1 MGSVTMNEQ
10 PAKSTIARHK
20 TAIKRQSF
28 SLPVKCMLRDGLL
41 DAERTF
47 FDYGC
52 GHGQDLAMLSEMSI
66 ETAGWD
72 PVHRPN
78 GERQAADVVNL
89 GYVINVIEDPQERQ
103 EVLRKAWNLCNRV
116 LTVAAQVEFAAPD
129 KVQAIHGDGIL
140 TSRGTFQKYYNQYE
154 LRDLLQ
160 TVLETDALSAA
171 PGVFY
176 IFKDEEAKQ
185 QFVANKY
192 HRRLTVPKRRMSEV
206 LFEQNKD
213 VLEPFMVAL
222 TQYGRIPGP
231 EELAE
236 SATIEERFGSLIKAY
251 RLVQKVTDEEPW
263 KQIAQRRTE
272 DLLVYLALARF
283 RRRPPIVKLPL
294 TIQRDIKA
302 FLGSYPSACEKADE
316 LLFLAGNAKAIDAAC
331 QRSAVGQL
339 IDNALTVHE
348 SALDSL
354 EPLLRIYEGCAR
366 ALVGNIEG
374 ANLIK
379 LHRFSGKVSYI
390 AYPDF
395 EKDPC
400 PAIQLRVKVSLR
412 SLNIDVFDYS
422 EWPNP
427 PLLFRKDEFLPGEHP
442 QKMLFS
448 KLTKQM
454 AKADVLP
461 QPDAR
466 FSRSQ
471 WISFLQTSGYV
482 LKGHK
487 LLSSSDTSRANR
499 PQS

>member
-1 MGSVTMNEQ
+1 
-10 PAKSTIARHK
+10 
-20 TAIKRQSF
+20 
-28 SLPVKCMLRDGLL
+28 MLRDGLL
-41 DAERTF
+41 DSTRTF

-52 GHGQDLAMLSEMSI
+52 GHGQDMAMLSDMAI
-66 ETAGWD
+66 QAAGWD
-72 PVHRPN
+72 PVHRPH
-78 GERQAADVVNL
+78 GERQSADVVNL
-89 GYVINVIEDPQERQ
+89 GFVINVIEDVQERQ
-103 EVLRKAWNLCNRV
+103 EVIRKAWDLCNTV
-116 LTVAAQVEFAAPD
+116 LTVAAQVEFDAPE
-129 KVQAIHGDGIL
+129 KVHAIHGDGIL

-154 LRDLLQ
+154 LRDYLQ
-160 TVLETDALSAA
+160 TVLETDAVSAA

-176 IFKDEEAKQ
+176 IFKDEGAKQ

-192 HRRLTVPKRRMSEV
+192 HCRLTVPQRRMSEV

-213 VLEPFMVAL
+213 ILEPFMVAL

-236 SATIEERFGSLIKAY
+236 AAAIEERLGSLIKAF

-272 DLLVYLALARF
+272 DLFVYLALSRF
-283 RRRPPIVKLPL
+283 RRRPPIAKLPL
-294 TIQRDIKA
+294 TVQRDIKA
-302 FLGSYPSACEKADE
+302 FLGSYPSACQKADE
-316 LLFLAGNAKAIDAAC
+316 LLFLAGNARAIDAAC
-331 QRSAVGQL
+331 QRATVGQL
-339 IDNALTVHE
+339 VENALTVHE

-379 LHRFSGKVSYI
+379 LHRFSGKVSYV

-400 PAIQLRVKVSLR
+400 PALNLRVKVSLR

-422 EWPNP
+422 EWPDP
-427 PLLFRKDEFLPGEHP
+427 PLLFRKDEFLPTEHP
-442 QKMLFS
+442 QKVLFG
-448 KLTKQM
+448 KLSKQM
-454 AKADVLP
+454 AKAGLLP

-471 WISFLQTSGYV
+471 WIDFLQASGYV
-482 LKGHK
+482 MKGHK
-487 LLSSSDTSRANR
+487 LSSSADTSRANR

>member
-1 MGSVTMNEQ
+1 MSEH
-10 PAKSTIARHK
+10 PKPPTIARHK

-41 DAERTF
+41 DSSRTF

-52 GHGQDLAMLSEMSI
+52 GHGQDVTMLADI
-66 ETAGWD
+66 DITASGWD
-72 PVHRPN
+72 PVHQP
-78 GERQAADVVNL
+78 GAERRKADVVNL

-103 EVLRKAWNLCNRV
+103 QVIRNAWDLCNDV

-129 KVQAIHGDGIL
+129 KIHAVHSDGIL
-140 TSRGTFQKYYNQYE
+140 TTRGTFQKYYNQYE
-154 LRDLLQ
+154 LRDYLQ
-160 TVLETDALSAA
+160 TVLEADALSAA

-176 IFKDEEAKQ
+176 IFKNEETKQ

-192 HRRLTVPKRRMSEV
+192 HRRLTVPQRRMSEV

-213 VLEPFMVAL
+213 ILEPFMAAL

-236 SATIEERFGSLIKAY
+236 ARAIEERLGSLAKAF

-283 RRRPPIVKLPL
+283 RRRPPIAKLPL
-294 TIQRDIKA
+294 TVQRDIKA
-302 FLGSYPSACEKADE
+302 FLGSYSSACEKADE

-331 QRSAVGQL
+331 QRAAVGQL
-339 IDNALTVHE
+339 VENALTVHE

-354 EPLLRIYEGCAR
+354 EPILRIYEGCAR
-366 ALVGNIEG
+366 ALIGNIEG

-379 LHRFSGKVSYI
+379 LHRFSGKVTYI

-395 EKDPC
+395 DTDPF
-400 PAIQLRVKVSLR
+400 PAIALRVKVSLC
-412 SLNIDVFDYS
+412 SLNIDLFDYS
-422 EWPNP
+422 KWTDP
-427 PLLFRKDEFLPGEHP
+427 PLLFRKDEFLPAEHP
-442 QKMLFS
+442 RKALFT
-448 KLTKQM
+448 KLSKQM
-454 AKADVLP
+454 AKAAVLP
-461 QPDAR
+461 SPEAR

-471 WISFLQTSGYV
+471 WAEHLRSTGY
-482 LKGHK
+482 LLRGHR
-487 LLSSSDTSRANR
+487 LSVSSDTA
-499 PQS
+499 QFK

>member
-1 MGSVTMNEQ
+1 MSSEHERK
-10 PAKSTIARHK
+10 AIARHK

-41 DAERTF
+41 DTDRTF

-52 GHGQDLAMLSEMSI
+52 GHGQDLELLSDMSI

-72 PVHRPN
+72 PAHRPA
-78 GERQAADVVNL
+78 GERKQADIVNL
-89 GYVINVIEDPQERQ
+89 GYVINVIEDPQERL

-129 KVQAIHGDGIL
+129 KVQAVHGDGIL

-192 HRRLTVPKRRMSEV
+192 HRRLTVPQRRMSEV

-236 SATIEERFGSLIKAY
+236 SAAIEERFGSLIKAY

-302 FLGSYPSACEKADE
+302 FLGSYPAACEKADE

-331 QRSAVGQL
+331 QRSTVGQL

-390 AYPDF
+390 AYPEF

-422 EWPNP
+422 EWPDP
-427 PLLFRKDEFLPGEHP
+427 PLLFRKDEFLPDEHP
-442 QKMLFS
+442 QKVLFG
-448 KLTKQM
+448 KLSKQM
-454 AKADVLP
+454 AKAGVLP

-471 WISFLQTSGYV
+471 WIDFLQVSGYV
-482 LKGHK
+482 MKGHK
-487 LLSSSDTSRANR
+487 LSSSANTSRTIR

>member
-1 MGSVTMNEQ
+1 MNEQ

-41 DAERTF
+41 DTDRTF

-52 GHGQDLAMLSEMSI
+52 GHGQDLELLSDMSI

-72 PVHRPN
+72 PAHRPA
-78 GERQAADVVNL
+78 GERKQADVVNL
-89 GYVINVIEDPQERQ
+89 GYVINVIEDPQERL
-103 EVLRKAWNLCNRV
+103 EVLRKAWNLCKRV

-129 KVQAIHGDGIL
+129 KVQAVHGDGIL

-160 TVLETDALSAA
+160 TVFETDALSAA

-192 HRRLTVPKRRMSEV
+192 HRRLTVPQRRMSEV

-213 VLEPFMVAL
+213 LLEPFMVAL

-231 EELAE
+231 EELPE
-236 SATIEERFGSLIKAY
+236 SAAIEQRFGSLIKAY

-302 FLGSYPSACEKADE
+302 FLGSYPAACEKANE

-331 QRSAVGQL
+331 QRSSVGQL
-339 IDNALTVHE
+339 IDNALSMHE

-366 ALVGNIEG
+366 ALVGSIEG
-374 ANLIK
+374 SNLIK
-379 LHRFSGKVSYI
+379 LHRFSGKVSYLS
-390 AYPDF
+390 YPDF
-395 EKDPC
+395 DENPH
-400 PAIQLRVKVSLR
+400 PSLALRVKVSLR
-412 SLNIDVFDYS
+412 SLRIEYFNYS
-422 EWPNP
+422 EWEDP
-427 PLLFRKDEFLPGEHP
+427 PILFRKEEFLHDEYP
-442 QKMLFS
+442 KRKLFQNMS
-448 KLTKQM
+448 RQEAKLGLLPT
-454 AKADVLP
+454 AD
-461 QPDAR
+461 
-466 FSRSQ
+466 SRCCRSEFDLLLERNGVQ
-471 WISFLQTSGYV
+471 LR
-482 LKGHK
+482 GHQIRK
-487 LLSSSDTSRANR
+487 R
-499 PQS
+499 

>member
-1 MGSVTMNEQ
+1 
-10 PAKSTIARHK
+10 
-20 TAIKRQSF
+20 
-28 SLPVKCMLRDGLL
+28 
-41 DAERTF
+41 
-47 FDYGC
+47 
-52 GHGQDLAMLSEMSI
+52 
-66 ETAGWD
+66 
-72 PVHRPN
+72 
-78 GERQAADVVNL
+78 
-89 GYVINVIEDPQERQ
+89 
-103 EVLRKAWNLCNRV
+103 
-116 LTVAAQVEFAAPD
+116 
-129 KVQAIHGDGIL
+129 
-140 TSRGTFQKYYNQYE
+140 
-154 LRDLLQ
+154 
-160 TVLETDALSAA
+160 
-171 PGVFY
+171 
-176 IFKDEEAKQ
+176 
-185 QFVANKY
+185 
-192 HRRLTVPKRRMSEV
+192 MSEV

-222 TQYGRIPGP
+222 TQYGRILGP

-236 SATIEERFGSLIKAY
+236 SAAIEERFGSLIKAY

-302 FLGSYPSACEKADE
+302 FLGSYPTACEKADE
-316 LLFLAGNAKAIDAAC
+316 LLFLAGNAKAINAAC
-331 QRSAVGQL
+331 QRSTVGQL
-339 IDNALTVHE
+339 IENALTVHE

-422 EWPNP
+422 EWPDP
-427 PLLFRKDEFLPGEHP
+427 PLLFRKDEFLPAEHP
-442 QKMLFS
+442 QKVIFG
-448 KLTKQM
+448 KLSKQM
-454 AKADVLP
+454 AKAGLLP

-471 WISFLQTSGYV
+471 WTEFFQASGYV
-482 LKGHK
+482 MKGHRGYRVA
-487 LLSSSDTSRANR
+487 SVVRINGSIEVYNWIAGYGPTRENDFYRTGSRRLTARFNNVDAIL
-499 PQS
+499 

>member
-1 MGSVTMNEQ
+1 MNE
-10 PAKSTIARHK
+10 PPVKSTVARHK

-41 DAERTF
+41 DSSRTF

-52 GHGQDLAMLSEMSI
+52 GYGQDVAMLSDMDIPSS
-66 ETAGWD
+66 GWD
-72 PVHRPN
+72 PVHRPD
-78 GERQAADVVNL
+78 GDRKPADVVNL

-103 EVLRKAWNLCNRV
+103 QVIRKAWDLCGTV

-129 KVQAIHGDGIL
+129 KIHAFHGDGIL

-154 LRDLLQ
+154 LRDYLQ
-160 TVLETDALSAA
+160 TVLEADALTAA

-176 IFKDEEAKQ
+176 IFKNEESKQ
-185 QFVANKY
+185 QFVANRY
-192 HRRLTVPKRRMSEV
+192 HRRLTVPQRRMSEV

-213 VLEPFMVAL
+213 ILEPFMAAL

-236 SATIEERFGSLIKAY
+236 AQAIEERLGSLARAF

-263 KQIAQRRTE
+263 KEIAQRRTE

-283 RRRPPIVKLPL
+283 RRRPPLAKLPL
-294 TIQRDIKA
+294 TVQRDIKA
-302 FLGSYPSACEKADE
+302 FLGTYSSACEKADE
-316 LLFLAGNAKAIDAAC
+316 FLFLAGNPKAIDAAC
-331 QRSAVGQL
+331 QRATIGQL
-339 IDNALTVHE
+339 VENALTVHE

-374 ANLIK
+374 ANLVK

-395 EKDPC
+395 DTDPC

-412 SLNIDVFDYS
+412 SLDFDVFDYS
-422 EWPNP
+422 EWPDP
-427 PLLFRKDEFLPGEHP
+427 PLLFRKDEFLPPEHP
-442 QKMLFS
+442 RRILFT
-448 KLTKQM
+448 KLSKQM
-454 AKADVLP
+454 AKAGVLP
-461 QPDAR
+461 SPEAR
-466 FSRSQ
+466 FTRSQ
-471 WISFLQTSGYV
+471 WAEHLRLAGYSLRGHRLSFF
-482 LKGHK
+482 
-487 LLSSSDTSRANR
+487 A
-499 PQS
+499 

>member
-1 MGSVTMNEQ
+1 MNEQ
-10 PAKSTIARHK
+10 TATTTIARHK

-28 SLPVKCMLRDGLL
+28 SLPVKCMLRDGLI
-41 DAERTF
+41 ESKRTF
-47 FDYGC
+47 LDYGC
-52 GHGQDLAMLSEMSI
+52 GHGQDVAMLSDMDIPSS
-66 ETAGWD
+66 GWD
-72 PVHRPN
+72 PVHRPD
-78 GERQAADVVNL
+78 GDRKPADVVNL

-103 EVLRKAWNLCNRV
+103 QVIRKAWDLCGTV

-129 KVQAIHGDGIL
+129 KIHAFHGDGIL

-154 LRDLLQ
+154 LRDYLQ
-160 TVLETDALSAA
+160 TVLEADALSAA

-176 IFKDEEAKQ
+176 IFKNEESKQ

-192 HRRLTVPKRRMSEV
+192 HRRLTVPQRRMSEV

-213 VLEPFMVAL
+213 ILEPFMAAL

-236 SATIEERFGSLIKAY
+236 AQAIEERLGSLAKAF

-283 RRRPPIVKLPL
+283 RRRPPIAKLPL
-294 TIQRDIKA
+294 TVQRDIKA
-302 FLGSYPSACEKADE
+302 FLGSYSAACEKADE

-331 QRSAVGQL
+331 RRAAVGQL
-339 IDNALTVHE
+339 VENALTVHE

-395 EKDPC
+395 DTDPF
-400 PAIQLRVKVSLR
+400 PAIALRVKVSLC
-412 SLNIDVFDYS
+412 SLNIDLFDYS
-422 EWPNP
+422 KWTDP
-427 PLLFRKDEFLPGEHP
+427 PLLFRKDEFLPTEHP
-442 QKMLFS
+442 RKALFT
-448 KLTKQM
+448 KLSKQM
-454 AKADVLP
+454 AKAGALP
-461 QPDAR
+461 SPEAR

-471 WISFLQTSGYV
+471 WAEHLRSTGY
-482 LKGHK
+482 LLRGHR
-487 LLSSSDTSRANR
+487 LSVSTDSDRAHR
-499 PQS
+499 S

>member
-1 MGSVTMNEQ
+1 MSEKPDKPTV
-10 PAKSTIARHK
+10 ARHK

-28 SLPVKCMLRDGLL
+28 SRPVQCLLRDGLL
-41 DAERTF
+41 DTTRTF

-52 GHGQDLAMLSEMSI
+52 GHGQDVDMLSQMEIDCS
-66 ETAGWD
+66 GWD
-72 PVHRPN
+72 PVHRPKA
-78 GERQAADVVNL
+78 ERKQADVVNL

-103 EVLRKAWNLCNRV
+103 QVIRKAWDLCTTV
-116 LTVAAQVEFAAPD
+116 LAVAAQVDFAAPE
-129 KVQAIHGDGIL
+129 KIHALHADGIL

-154 LRDLLQ
+154 LRDYLQ
-160 TVLETDALSAA
+160 AVLEADAISAA

-185 QFVANKY
+185 RLVANRY
-192 HRRLTVPKRRMSEV
+192 HRRLTVPRRRTSEL

-213 VLEPFMVAL
+213 LLEPFMLAL
-222 TQYGRIPGP
+222 TQFGRIPGP

-236 SATIEERFGSLIKAY
+236 SAEIEERFGSLSRAF

-263 KQIAQRRTE
+263 KEIAQRRSE

-283 RRRPPIVKLPL
+283 RKRPPLAKLPL
-294 TIQRDIKA
+294 TVRRDIKS
-302 FLGSYPSACEKADE
+302 FLGSYSSACEKADE

-331 QRSAVGQL
+331 QRAKVGQL
-339 IDNALTVHE
+339 ADNALTIHE

-354 EPLLRIYEGCAR
+354 EPILRIYEGCAR
-366 ALVGNIEG
+366 ALVGNIDG

-395 EKDPC
+395 EKDPF

-412 SLNIDVFDYS
+412 SLEIDVFDYS
-422 EWPNP
+422 EWSDP
-427 PLLFRKDEFLPGEHP
+427 PLLFRKDEFLPPEHP
-442 QKMLFS
+442 KRLLFS
-448 KLTKQM
+448 KLSKQL
-454 AKADVLP
+454 AKAGVLP
-461 QPDAR
+461 SSESR
-466 FSRSQ
+466 FTGSQ
-471 WISFLQTSGYV
+471 WKEFLSASGYSIR
-482 LKGHK
+482 GHA
-487 LLSSSDTSRANR
+487 LSSSPDTSRAKR